1 MRFLRPRLTRPEQPV
16 EEPTAGGRVGDQK
29 TAEAH
34 DQALEKDNIND
45 LITKDAQ
52 AGLRKVEAVTA
63 VWSKLHLVLAYLFI
77 WLFYVVTSIQ
87 EVAISTYTPYVTS
100 AFSMHS
106 LTAATSIVSTLVAGL
121 VKLPLS
127 KILDTWG
134 RPQGL
139 GLMLFVWIVG
149 FIMMAACNSVTT
161 YAAAEVFYS
170 VGSQGISYVL
180 TIFVAD
186 TSTLK
191 SRALMLS
198 FATSP
203 YIFTTWAA
211 GPIAQSVLG
220 DGGMGWRW
228 GIGMWA
234 IVAPVVICPLIGL
247 FLWNQRKAEKMG
259 IIDSQGKLSHM
270 SLAGVWKFCI
280 EVDMFGILLLGAGM
294 ALFLLPF
301 SLYSYQGDGWRSPM
315 IIAMIVVGA
324 VLVAAFV
331 AWEKFG
337 APVTFIPFKLLA
349 DRTVLFGGLM
359 FVFVFANSAIWGAY
373 FYSMLPVVWQTN
385 AAETTYIGNIYRTG
399 SCFFSIII
407 SALIYRTGRF
417 KPFALFFLVPLM
429 MLGVGLMIHFRQPD
443 QSVGYIIMTQIFVA
457 FAGGPIV
464 ICGEMAM
471 LSPSDHQHVA
481 VIIAIL
487 DLFGSVGSSVGSTI
501 AAAIWTGTFYNNL
514 TKYTPEG
521 TDVASIYGSIVTQQS
536 YPPGTP
542 TRDGI
547 NRAYGETQRI
557 MCITAV
563 CLLVGALFC
572 VSLWRNLNV
581 KNIKQ
586 VRGNVV

>member
-1 MRFLRPRLTRPEQPV
+1 MGFFPRKTPADQSV
-16 EEPTAGGRVGDQK
+16 EEPAPIAPAADPEK
-29 TAEAH
+29 TAQAH
-34 DQALEKDNIND
+34 DRSLEKDNIND

-52 AGLRKVEAVTA
+52 AGIQKVEAVTA
-63 VWSKLHLVLAYLFI
+63 VWSKTHLILAYTFI
-77 WLFYVVTSIQ
+77 WLFYVIQSIQ
-87 EVAISTYTPYVTS
+87 EVAISVYTPYVTS
-100 AFSMHS
+100 AFQLHS
-106 LTAATSIVSTLVAGL
+106 LTAATSIVATIVAGL

-139 GLMLFVWIVG
+139 GLMLLIFTLG

-161 YAAAEVFYS
+161 FAAADVFYS
-170 VGSQGISYVL
+170 VGSQGVSYVL
-180 TIFVAD
+180 TIFIAD

-211 GPIAQSVLG
+211 GPITDSVLG
-220 DGGMGWRW
+220 EGGMGWRW

-234 IVAPVVICPLIGL
+234 IIVPVVITPLVFL

-259 IIDSQGKLSHM
+259 ILESQGKLRHIS
-270 SLAGVWKFCI
+270 AGGIWKFI
-280 EVDMFGILLLGAGM
+280 IDVDLFGVLLLGSGM

-315 IIAMIVVGA
+315 IIAMIVVGV

-349 DRTVLFGGLM
+349 DRTVFFGGFM
-359 FVFVFANSAIWGAY
+359 FVFVFANSSIWGAY
-373 FYSMLPVVWQTN
+373 FYSMLPVVWETSASQ
-385 AAETTYIGNIYRTG
+385 TTYIGNIYRTG

-417 KPFALFFLVPLM
+417 KPFALYFLVPLM

-481 VIIAIL
+481 VIMAIL
-487 DLFGSVGSSVGSTI
+487 DLFGSVGSSIGSTI
-501 AAAIWTGTFYNNL
+501 AAAIWTGTFYENL
-514 TKYTPEG
+514 LKYTPEG
-521 TDVASIYGSIVTQQS
+521 TATAISLTPQLHHGHLAIRSDIQPASYLIRVGQPIDDSST
-536 YPPGTP
+536 YPFSSAFRPSTGTP
-542 TRDGI
+542 
-547 NRAYGETQRI
+547 
-557 MCITAV
+557 
-563 CLLVGALFC
+563 
-572 VSLWRNLNV
+572 
-581 KNIKQ
+581 
-586 VRGNVV
+586 

>member
-1 MRFLRPRLTRPEQPV
+1 MGFFPKKTVAEQPA
-16 EEPTAGGRVGDQK
+16 EEPAPAAPSDIEK
-29 TAEAH
+29 TAEPH
-34 DQALEKDNIND
+34 HEPVKDSVED

-52 AGLRKVEAVTA
+52 AGVQKVEAVTA
-63 VWSKLHLVLAYLFI
+63 VWSKWHLILAYLFI

-87 EVAISTYTPYVTS
+87 EVALGVFTPFVTS
-100 AFSMHS
+100 AFSLHS
-106 LTAATSIVSTLVAGL
+106 LTAATSIMASIIAGL
-121 VKLPLS
+121 FKLPLS
-127 KILDTWG
+127 KVLDTWG

-139 GLMLFVWIVG
+139 GLMLVIWIVG
-149 FIMMAACNSVTT
+149 FIMMAACNGVTT
-161 YAAAEVFYS
+161 YAAAQVFYS
-170 VGSQGISYVL
+170 TGSQGVSYVL

-198 FATSP
+198 FATTP

-211 GPIAQSVLG
+211 GPITDSVLG
-220 DGGMGWRW
+220 TNGMGWRW

-234 IVAPVVICPLIGL
+234 IVAPFVIGPLVFL
-247 FLWNQRKAEKMG
+247 FLWNQHKAEKMG
-259 IIDSQGKLSHM
+259 LLEPQGKISHITAK
-270 SLAGVWKFCI
+270 SVWKFCI
-280 EVDMFGILLLGAGM
+280 DVDLLGIFILGAGM

-301 SLYSYQGDGWRSPM
+301 SLYSYQADGWRSPM

-324 VLVAAFV
+324 VLVGVFV
-331 AWEKFG
+331 LWERYW

-349 DRTVLFGGLM
+349 DRTVFFGGMM
-359 FVFVFANSAIWGAY
+359 FVFVFCQSSIWGSY
-373 FYSMLPVVWQTN
+373 FTSMLMVVWETSASQ
-385 AAETTYIGNIYRTG
+385 TTYISNIYRTG

-443 QSVGYIIMTQIFVA
+443 QSLGYIIMTQIFVA

-481 VIIAIL
+481 VIMAVL
-487 DLFGSVGSSVGSTI
+487 DLFGSIGSAIGGTI
-501 AAAIWTGTFYNNL
+501 AAAIWTGTFYKNL
-514 TKYTPEG
+514 VKYTPEG
-521 TDVASIYGSIVTQQS
+521 TDVASIYGDITVQLS
-536 YPPGTP
+536 YESGSP
-542 TRDGI
+542 TSNGI
-547 NRAYGETQRI
+547 KRAYGDSQRI
-557 MCITAV
+557 MCITSV
-563 CLLVGALFC
+563 CFLVGALTC
-572 VSLWRNLNV
+572 VALWRNLNV
-581 KNIKQ
+581 KHIKQ